1 MRHLPQNGINHQFK
15 TSIYFYQNA
24 QISDNR
30 EKDGIGFSWINVA
43 HRMYSS
49 RKNHILSRGWEQV
62 RLLTIDQNQSF
73 VGEPSLAEVLQAGSD
88 KLPRKPLES

>member
-1 MRHLPQNGINHQFK
+1 MGSITSLKPVYISTKMHKFLTTGKKMMRNK
-15 TSIYFYQNA
+15 A
-24 QISDNR
+24 
-30 EKDGIGFSWINVA
+30 GIGFSWINVV

-62 RLLTIDQNQSF
+62 KLLTIDQNQSF